1 MNSHLNQE
9 QLTEWLLGNEDEET
23 ARHLESCELCRADS
37 EGVRAAI
44 AGYRQTVHQAAERE
58 PVFWARQ
65 RHAILSALP
74 QRRYVHYFRWAA
86 TTVMALVVAAA
97 LVLTRSPE
105 PPQQAKNEMSDD
117 VLLQQVENSIGR
129 SYPAALAPAVL
140 IDEERSRVLSASS
153 SPATRAPAGNATST
167 SKKSNNRK
175 E

>member
-9 QLTEWLLGNEDEET
+9 QLTEWLLGTENQET
-23 ARHLESCELCRADS
+23 ARHLESCEACRADS

-58 PVFWARQ
+58 QAFWARQ

-74 QRRYVHYFRWAA
+74 QRRYIHYFRWAA
-86 TTVMALVVAAA
+86 TTVMVVVVAAA
-97 LVLTRSPE
+97 LVLMRSPE
-105 PPQQAKNEMSDD
+105 PPQQAKNDASDD
-117 VLLQQVENSIGR
+117 ALLQQVENSIGR

-140 IDEERSRVLSASS
+140 IDEERNRVLSASS
-153 SPATRAPAGNATST
+153 APATQAPAADAAGT
-167 SKKSNNRK
+167 SKKSHNRK